1 MKNYFI
7 LYKPFLVFL
16 GKFLMTYF
24 VLTFLYESY
33 LNQFDP
39 LHFEVDGFTQLVSNQ
54 SVGLQ
59 KFFGFEVHES
69 INNSEVCVNIFFNN
83 RFVAKIIEG
92 CNGLSVIIMFV
103 AFVVAFTGNWKP
115 TVLYIIGGSLLI
127 HLVNVFRIAVL
138 CVLMFYYPKYEHVL
152 HSVVFPLIIYG
163 LVFLLWVIWVNKFSV
178 HAKKN
183 IKK

>member
-7 LYKPFLVFL
+7 LYRSFLVFL
-16 GKFLMTYF
+16 GKFLITYF

-33 LNQFDP
+33 LNLFDAM
-39 LHFEVDGFTQLVSNQ
+39 HFEVDGFTQFTSKQ
-54 SVGLQ
+54 SVELQ
-59 KFFGFEVHES
+59 NFFGFDVFQTVNKAEP
-69 INNSEVCVNIFFNN
+69 CVNIIVNN

-92 CNGLSVIIMFV
+92 CNGLSVIILFV

-127 HLVNVFRIAVL
+127 HFVNVLRIAFL
-138 CVLMFYYPKYEHVL
+138 CVLMFYYPAYEHVL
-152 HSVVFPLIIYG
+152 HGVVFPLIIYG

-178 HAKKN
+178 HAKKD

>member
-1 MKNYFI
+1 
-7 LYKPFLVFL
+7 
-16 GKFLMTYF
+16 MTYF

-33 LNQFDP
+33 LSQFDA
-39 LHFEVDGFTQLVSNQ
+39 LRFEVDEFTQIVSNQ
-54 SVGLQ
+54 CVGFLQ
-59 KFFGFEVHES
+59 FFDFHVFEVINKTES
-69 INNSEVCVNIFFNN
+69 CMNIFFNN

-103 AFVVAFTGNWKP
+103 AFVVAFTGNWKA
-115 TVLYIIGGSLLI
+115 TILYVIGGSLLI
-127 HLVNVFRIAVL
+127 HVVNVFRIAVL
-138 CVLMFYYPKYEHVL
+138 CVLMFYYPQYEHVL
-152 HSVVFPLIIYG
+152 HGVVFPLIIYG